1 MKNYPVV
8 GILKNGEHI
17 TDLTHP
23 LFNPYSLAILN
34 CKVHLEKTLL
44 GNETPTIYV
53 VEGSA
58 RVYSEMPDGKTFESY
73 I

>member
-23 LFNPYSLAILN
+23 LFNPYSLAILK
-34 CKVHLEKTLL
+34 CKAHLEKTLL
-44 GNETPTIYV
+44 ENQTPTIYV
-53 VEGSA
+53 VEGSV
-58 RVYSEMPDGKTFESY
+58 RVFSEMPDCRTFEFF